1 MNMKFFGITW
11 FPLIAYC
18 AFILAVSNERSFNT
32 SDFYIPFIT
41 YIASSSSYVS
51 LVQNEL
57 TKKSKD
63 SISVITKINSNIIC
77 LLISSLIIL
86 IHTLVVIENTLWIT
100 ILILI
105 PFIINIIIFSLTGFQ
120 EEQLTIGY
128 ERRSKER
135 KESLSSIT
143 DWKNYLIL
151 LKDRYEENDS
161 LIEEIERI
169 ENIINYSSFFRSFE
183 SKDILSKV
191 KSTSNIDELTKI
203 LKRVV

>member
-1 MNMKFFGITW
+1 MNTKFFGITW
-11 FPLIAYC
+11 FPLIAYW
-18 AFILAVSNERSFNT
+18 AFILAVSNDRSFNT

-41 YIASSSSYVS
+41 YIVSSSSYVS

-86 IHTLVVIENTLWIT
+86 IHTLVVIENTGWIT

-105 PFIINIIIFSLTGFQ
+105 PFVTNIIIFSLTGFQ

-135 KESLSSIT
+135 KESLSSIK

-151 LKDRYEENDS
+151 LKDKYEENDS
-161 LIEEIERI
+161 LIEEIGRI
-169 ENIINYSSFFRSFE
+169 ENIINYSSFFRSSE
-183 SKDILSKV
+183 SKDLLSKV